1 MAKAAE
7 RLSLRERNKLRTR
20 QEILDAT
27 LEVFNTDGFAGTSID
42 KIAEIGGISKG
53 TVYVYFPD
61 GLNDIY
67 RDIYADITDRLLRTT
82 RELRARNPEPSER
95 ILAMAEALLKLS
107 QVQTYGRF
115 YSVLSPELRP
125 VLAPVVGLASKE
137 FIVLIASDLKE
148 MLETPANEE
157 QRIALAELIVGSMRE
172 AARIVSED
180 PDRKEMLVTALRKI
194 VFSLAAEKISER
206 L

>member
-1 MAKAAE
+1 MAKTSE

-27 LEVFNTDGFAGTSID
+27 LEVFNEDGFAGTSID
-42 KIAEIGGISKG
+42 KIAELGGISKG

-67 RDIYADITDRLLRTT
+67 REIYADITERLLKTT
-82 RELRARNPEPSER
+82 KEVRAKISDPGKR
-95 ILAMAEALLKLS
+95 IVAMAEALLKLS
-107 QVQTYGRF
+107 AVPTYGRF

-125 VLAPVVGLASKE
+125 VLTPVVGLASKQ
-137 FIVLIASDLKE
+137 FVISIAVDLR
-148 MLETPANEE
+148 ETLGDSVSEA
-157 QRIALAELIVGSMRE
+157 QCTALAELIVGSMRE
-172 AARIVSED
+172 AARIVSEV
-180 PDRKEMLVTALRKI
+180 PSKKESLIAALRRI
-194 VFSLAAEKISER
+194 VSSITAEKVSED

>member
-27 LEVFNTDGFAGTSID
+27 LQVFNTDGFAGTSID
-42 KIAEIGGISKG
+42 KIAELGGISKG

-67 RDIYADITDRLLRTT
+67 REIYAGITDRLLQTT
-82 RELRARNPEPSER
+82 TEVRAKNQEPGQR
-95 ILAMAEALLKLS
+95 IVAMAEGLLKLS
-107 QVQTYGRF
+107 EVQTYGRF

-137 FIVLIASDLKE
+137 FVVLIASDLTE
-148 MLETPANEE
+148 ILEASANEE

-180 PDRKEMLVTALRKI
+180 PGRKEMLVTALRRI
-194 VFSLAAEKISER
+194 VSSLAAEKVSER